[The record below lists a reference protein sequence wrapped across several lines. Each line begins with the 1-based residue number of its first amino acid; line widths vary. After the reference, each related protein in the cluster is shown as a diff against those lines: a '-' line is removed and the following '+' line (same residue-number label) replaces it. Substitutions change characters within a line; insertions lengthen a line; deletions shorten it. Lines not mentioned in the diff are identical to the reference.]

1 MEKRRELER
10 QRFEPVA
17 TASADAGAG
26 EQSEKR
32 ASARV
37 FLKTRGRL
45 LLADGQELPCLL
57 HDVSLGG
64 AYVSVHGA
72 NLGVG
77 ARVSLS
83 FAIGRS
89 YEIGARILR
98 VDASHRPHP
107 GIGLE
112 WITADEDTLHRLA
125 MEIARIMVNRR
136 RQQGRY

>member
-1 MEKRRELER
+1 M
-10 QRFEPVA
+10 
-17 TASADAGAG
+17 
-26 EQSEKR
+26 
-32 ASARV
+32 
-37 FLKTRGRL
+37 
-45 LLADGQELPCLL
+45 ADGQELPCLL